1 MARVGELDFPQG
13 KVEGSGGTYL
23 LDHAQNASFTA
34 MNRILK
40 AKGKIRWAKKPFTCN
55 GQNYAEGTILAS
67 GCSRDFMEK
76 LASSLKLN
84 IQAVSSAPAIDSY
97 EITIPRTGLYQSWVA
112 VEDEGW
118 TRFILDEQEF
128 SYRILHDAE
137 KEQASWQ
144 PPMIRLILPDHYSV
158 DLLIKCHQKGTMPPD
173 YVGGLTNCWNTIYL
187 KEFLM
192 DGRQP

>member
-1 MARVGELDFPQG
+1 MMGWTLSYQFNLQAKAANTPLKVKMARVGELDFPQG

-84 IQAVSSAPAIDSY
+84 IQAVSSAPAVDTY
-97 EITIPRTGLYQSWVA
+97 EITNPRTGLYQS
-112 VEDEGW
+112 GW
-118 TRFILDEQEF
+118 QSKMKAGQDIF
-128 SYRILHDAE
+128 SMNRNLATGFCMTP
-137 KEQASWQ
+137 K
-144 PPMIRLILPDHYSV
+144 
-158 DLLIKCHQKGTMPPD
+158 
-173 YVGGLTNCWNTIYL
+173 
-187 KEFLM
+187 
-192 DGRQP
+192 